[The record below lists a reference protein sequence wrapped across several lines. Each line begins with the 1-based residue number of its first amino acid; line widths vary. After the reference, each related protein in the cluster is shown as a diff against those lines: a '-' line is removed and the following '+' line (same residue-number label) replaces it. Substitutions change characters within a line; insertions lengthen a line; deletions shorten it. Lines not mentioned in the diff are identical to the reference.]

1 MISKTT
7 ISELK
12 GVRLDEILNERNY
25 VHARIN
31 LKNSLDTYVNAD
43 IAHTANCNTSL
54 YVFFNPVTKKSAAV
68 FKFTLSAYS
77 QDISSRFSVYFPPK
91 IIIVSNETKYTIDI
105 QYLLNRVPT
114 YNCVYYN
121 EYLKTRNTH
130 NIITDHVDGKL
141 TNDGRDLFPAR
152 LARVSSNYKKIIG
165 SYYEVEFNVPG
176 IPKLYFHHNNGKPVS
191 MAGAVVYQDVV
202 K

>member
-12 GVRLDEILNERNY
+12 GVRLDKILNERNY
-25 VHARIN
+25 VHAKIR
-31 LKNSLDTYVNAD
+31 LANSLDTYANPG
-43 IAHTANCNTSL
+43 ITHTANCDTYL

-68 FKFTLSAYS
+68 FKFMLKARNG
-77 QDISSRFSVYFPPK
+77 DISSRFSVYFPPK
-91 IIIVSNETKYTIDI
+91 IIIVANETKYTIDI
-105 QYLLNRVPT
+105 PYLLNRVPT

-121 EYLKTRNTH
+121 EYYKTRSRH
-130 NIITDHVDGKL
+130 NIITDHIDGKL

-176 IPKLYFHHNNGKPVS
+176 IPKLYDTFKNGFPVS
-191 MAGAVVYQDVV
+191 MNGAVVYQDVV